1 MLALESCITT
11 IISFDLWMSKS
22 GHDTFALV
30 INFINSHWVPC
41 HVIVGLFE
49 ANDTFGVVMAT
60 QVKELLSC
68 YNLLDI
74 LIAYMKDK
82 GGNLST
88 LARALS
94 SMVSYVPL
102 KLALL
107 GKVLVLAMLL
117 AKHANMLAI
126 IQQYVLAFG
135 RSA

>member
-1 MLALESCITT
+1 
-11 IISFDLWMSKS
+11 
-22 GHDTFALV
+22 
-30 INFINSHWVPC
+30 
-41 HVIVGLFE
+41 
-49 ANDTFGVVMAT
+49 
-60 QVKELLSC
+60 
-68 YNLLDI
+68 LDI